1 MSIREDLAKDIVTTL
16 KEIEDPKPV
25 LVTREPFDVEK
36 LAITQFPA
44 ILVQTGDEIKETT
57 SMGAPSSGR
66 RISTIN
72 YQLRCF
78 VRGNE
83 LDTKRN
89 DLIESIEEILDT
101 DRYRGKNAKV
111 VVNSQITQIE
121 VIERLQPL
129 AEFNMT
135 FEVIYQHVRGAN

>member
-1 MSIREDLAKDIVTTL
+1 MSIREELAKDIVTTL

-44 ILVQTGDEIKETT
+44 ILVQTGDEEKETVT
-57 SMGAPSSGR
+57 MGLPSAGIR
-66 RISTIN
+66 TGTIN

-101 DRYRGKNAKV
+101 DRYRGYTDFTV
-111 VVNSQITQIE
+111 IDSQITQIE

-135 FEVIYQHVRGAN
+135 FVVDYKHVRGAN